1 MAVITRKRATADATE
16 MAEMAGVLRRQAPRN
31 AWRVALVPLVLV
43 LVLLATVFFVEWAY
57 ADRAIPG
64 LSVAGVEAG
73 SLTGPELRAHL
84 ETELARPWAA
94 ATITAAH
101 DGATWRT
108 TNGELAIA
116 PDLSAAVESA
126 LAYGKQGSL
135 PDRLTAWLA
144 AWNGDARV
152 PFTMRA
158 TGSAATDWV
167 GRIARDVDRPAREGA
182 LVATYT
188 GVQVTEAIIGREL
201 DLRAAIAA
209 LLAPPSLG
217 ARELPLAVKL
227 TYPATDPAGLDAAA
241 ARAVAATTPLRVTV
255 GDGSVSEDAAGLATL
270 LIIDKQTVAPGDLPA
285 LPKDAVAPATRYRY
299 VVTLNEAAA
308 KAWIVAVG
316 AQLDHPAKN
325 ATYRVNPNGTLAVVP
340 AANGV
345 KIDQEKLLND
355 VRAALFIPITGG
367 REVAATFVTDL
378 PVFTTEQAA
387 KYAAGMVR
395 ISSFSTS
402 YPPSASRN
410 ANITTGALQFN
421 NLVVAPGATF
431 SFWDS
436 LGPVTVERGYAYA
449 GAIINNRS
457 DENVIGGGLCQVSTT
472 LFNAV
477 ARAGFDIV
485 ERYEHGYF
493 IDRYPSG
500 FDAAV
505 FLPGSDFRWRN
516 DTAFP
521 VLIRAYPAA
530 TSIAFEL
537 FSIPSGRTVVLG
549 DPVETNF
556 TMPAPNQPADP
567 AYPPG
572 AFVQG
577 RDVSRT
583 WTVYENGRLVQSR
596 TFLSHYVPVWG
607 GPAR

>member
-1 MAVITRKRATADATE
+1 MAVVTRKGKATTIT
-16 MAEMAGVLRRQAPRN
+16 GLRGRQAAFR
-31 AWRVALVPLVLV
+31 AALVPLVAV
-43 LVLLATVFFVEWAY
+43 LVLLSGIFVVEWAY
-57 ADRAIPG
+57 ADRALPG
-64 LSVAGVEAG
+64 LSVAGIEAG
-73 SLTGPELRAHL
+73 SLTGAELRGRL
-84 ETELARPWAA
+84 ESELARPWAA
-94 ATITAAH
+94 AAITASF
-101 DGATWRT
+101 DGATWKT
-108 TNGELAIA
+108 TNGELGIA
-116 PDLSAAVESA
+116 PDLDTAVETA
-126 LAYGKQGSL
+126 LAYGKHGSF
-135 PDRLTAWLA
+135 PDRLTAWLGA
-144 AWNGDARV
+144 RNGEARV

-158 TGSAATDWV
+158 TGSAADQWV
-167 GRIARDVDRPAREGA
+167 SRLGRDLDRPSRDGA

-188 GVQVTEAIIGREL
+188 GVQVTEAVIGREL
-201 DLRAAIAA
+201 DTRATVAA
-209 LLAPPSLG
+209 LLAPQSLG
-217 ARELPLAVKL
+217 ARELPLTVKL
-227 TYPATDPAGLDAAA
+227 AYPSTDAAGIADA
-241 ARAVAATTPLRVTV
+241 AKAIAATTPLRVAA

-270 LIIDKQTVAPGDLPA
+270 LNIDKQTAAASDLPA
-285 LPKDAVAPATRYRY
+285 IPKDAAAPATRYRY
-299 VVTLNEAAA
+299 VVTLNDART
-308 KAWIVAVG
+308 KAWIAAVATE
-316 AQLDHPAKN
+316 LDHPAKN
-325 ATYRVNPNGTLAVVP
+325 ASYRVNPNGTLAVIP

-345 KIDQEKLLND
+345 KIDQDKLLND
-355 VRAALFIPITGG
+355 VRSALFTPVSGR

-395 ISSFSTS
+395 ISSFSTY
-402 YPPSASRN
+402 YPPSASRH
-410 ANITTGALQFN
+410 ANITTGALQFD

-477 ARAGFDIV
+477 ARAGYDIV
-485 ERYEHGYF
+485 ERSEHGYY

-516 DTAFP
+516 DTGFP

-530 TSIAFEL
+530 TSVAFEL
-537 FSIPSGRTVVLG
+537 FSVPSGRTVVLG
-549 DPVETNF
+549 DPVETNL
-556 TMPAPNQPADP
+556 TMPAKDQPADP

-572 AFVQG
+572 VIVQG
-577 RDVSRT
+577 RDVSRN